1 MFSKWEKSIPSGTPQ
16 RYYVKV
22 SSTNPKKIK
31 LFTSPSFLDLDS
43 NCIQF
48 ESSTATLETHS
59 FTLFSQKSEIINP
72 QKVLKK
78 FTLQPNIKNGTGE
91 VTNPGKTGML
101 INGVEI
107 SNYKTFDK
115 IYYGPIEKIKVLNGG
130 SNFDVTS
137 PPFIEVSSGLG
148 VTALI
153 QPVVTGTIEG
163 IFVDKQEFDIKEVL
177 SINVTGG
184 NGSGGS
190 FKPIINAEEG
200 SII

>member
-1 MFSKWEKSIPSGTPQ
+1 M
-16 RYYVKV
+16 
-22 SSTNPKKIK
+22 
-31 LFTSPSFLDLDS
+31 DS

-115 IYYGPIEKIKVLNGG
+115 IYYGPIEK
-130 SNFDVTS
+130 
-137 PPFIEVSSGLG
+137 
-148 VTALI
+148 
-153 QPVVTGTIEG
+153 
-163 IFVDKQEFDIKEVL
+163 
-177 SINVTGG
+177 
-184 NGSGGS
+184 
-190 FKPIINAEEG
+190 
-200 SII
+200 